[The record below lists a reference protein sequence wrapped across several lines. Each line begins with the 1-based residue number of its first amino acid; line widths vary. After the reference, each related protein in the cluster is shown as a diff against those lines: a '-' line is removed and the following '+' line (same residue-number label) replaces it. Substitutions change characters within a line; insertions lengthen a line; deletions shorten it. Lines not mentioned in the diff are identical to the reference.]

1 MDVTNQFPEIDVF
14 LADDGFIAV
23 LKKLP
28 VALIP
33 SIEIDHI
40 PCQKPPHQGREPST
54 PRSEKKMGMVGEKGP
69 GVADGICSGQQ
80 IGETIHHVIAVFVVA
95 EYLPAF
101 NAANH
106 HVVDYPGSI

>member
-1 MDVTNQFPEIDVF
+1 MANGYVYLTGVS
-14 LADDGFIAV
+14 V

-28 VALIP
+28 VPLVP

-40 PCQKPPHQGREPST
+40 PCQKPSHQGREPCT
-54 PRSEKKMGMVGEKGP
+54 PRSEQKMGMVGEKRP
-69 GVADGICSGQQ
+69 CVADGICSGQK
-80 IGETIHHVIAVFVVA
+80 IGETIHHVIAVFVVS

-106 HVVDYPGSI
+106 HVVDYAGSI

>member
-28 VALIP
+28 VPLVP

-40 PCQKPPHQGREPST
+40 PCQKLSHQDREPCT
-54 PRSEKKMGMVGEKGP
+54 PRSEQKMGMLCEAPHKAWLERKAQV
-69 GVADGICSGQQ
+69 
-80 IGETIHHVIAVFVVA
+80 
-95 EYLPAF
+95 
-101 NAANH
+101 
-106 HVVDYPGSI
+106 

>member
-1 MDVTNQFPEIDVF
+1 MDVTNQFAEINVF
-14 LADDGFIAV
+14 LADDEFIAV

-28 VALIP
+28 VPLVP

-40 PCQKPPHQGREPST
+40 PCQKSSHQGRQPCT
-54 PRSEKKMGMVGEKGP
+54 PRSEQKMSMGGEKGP
-69 GVADGICSGQQ
+69 SVADGICSGQQ
-80 IGETIHHVIAVFVVA
+80 IGETIHHVIAVSIVS

-106 HVVDYPGSI
+106 YVVDYAGGI